1 MSVNSKNSQ
10 ISAYERHC
18 NEIKTPFAS
27 QCLLAVIKKRIT
39 RTLKKNIYI
48 KLWKWKRMV
57 LCVWKSSVGKLFE
70 IVKIHKKS
78 VGVMNAP
85 LFFNDPFKNQLMLF
99 CLQHLEIMLWK
110 RQFTRKRKH

>member
-39 RTLKKNIYI
+39 RTLKKIYI
-48 KLWKWKRMV
+48 SSYENEKEWCFVYEKAQLENCLKL
-57 LCVWKSSVGKLFE
+57 
-70 IVKIHKKS
+70 
-78 VGVMNAP
+78 
-85 LFFNDPFKNQLMLF
+85 
-99 CLQHLEIMLWK
+99 
-110 RQFTRKRKH
+110 